1 MIHSSLNEEWVAHA
15 ENGGMNSTLHISN
28 QITRN
33 LLDIASVGRSPGT
46 LLAKPL
52 LAIPGAEWNMKVGR
66 GIVK

>member
-15 ENGGMNSTLHISN
+15 ENGGMNISN